1 MWLTCRR
8 SVGYNPDGPECW
20 GQPCQKVQRFVFNFL
35 SPTVFRKPLRIRELL
50 SASAFSGKQNAY
62 TDTIMPELSNINSVD
77 FLASTT
83 DLISVFAH
91 LANSSRG
98 RSRQH
103 RRDRE
108 FIQTA
113 LSSLRGEFATTNQLA
128 PMAVAA
134 PAAAG
139 VSPPRRTLVGVKAK
153 KGRKYCR
160 CGQCTWCLENARWDR
175 IFNEKYADPT
185 YYSGLMLKH
194 SSTLAAAR

>member
-1 MWLTCRR
+1 
-8 SVGYNPDGPECW
+8 
-20 GQPCQKVQRFVFNFL
+20 
-35 SPTVFRKPLRIRELL
+35 
-50 SASAFSGKQNAY
+50 
-62 TDTIMPELSNINSVD
+62 MPELSNINSVD

-98 RSRQH
+98 QSRQH

-139 VSPPRRTLVGVKAK
+139 AYPPRRTLVGVKAK
-153 KGRKYCR
+153 KGRKYCQ
-160 CGQCTWCLENARWDR
+160 CGQCTWCLENARWNR

-185 YYSGLMLKH
+185 YYSGLMLRH

>member
-1 MWLTCRR
+1 
-8 SVGYNPDGPECW
+8 
-20 GQPCQKVQRFVFNFL
+20 
-35 SPTVFRKPLRIRELL
+35 
-50 SASAFSGKQNAY
+50 
-62 TDTIMPELSNINSVD
+62 
-77 FLASTT
+77 
-83 DLISVFAH
+83 
-91 LANSSRG
+91 
-98 RSRQH
+98 
-103 RRDRE
+103 
-108 FIQTA
+108 
-113 LSSLRGEFATTNQLA
+113 
-128 PMAVAA
+128 MAVAA